1 MTVISDTAAGKGA
14 AGVAPLAV
22 RRIGRGAP
30 VVCLHAIGHDADD
43 FMPLASRLGDRFEF
57 ILVDW
62 PGHGNS
68 EPDHGPVTSARYAE
82 LLQQTLLLQRVDNP
96 VIVGNS
102 VGGGAAILYASRN
115 PVHALVLCNS
125 AGLVEVTAVVRRICR
140 LFERF
145 FAAGERRAF
154 WFSWL
159 YARYYR
165 FVLPMP
171 ATADRRRAIIAQGET
186 LAPLLRQ
193 AWAGFGQP
201 EADLRAVAAA
211 LDMPIWVAWAQRDK
225 VIPLRLCL
233 PAIQRLKS
241 HKLSRYDAGHAAFL
255 EQPDKFAGDFRQWM
269 AELPPRSP

>member
-1 MTVISDTAAGKGA
+1 MTVAVDNGTAGA
-14 AGVAPLAV
+14 APLAV

-62 PGHGNS
+62 PGHGSS
-68 EPDHGPVTSARYAE
+68 EPDLGAVTSARYAE
-82 LLQQTLLLQRVDNP
+82 LLEQTLAAQRIDNP
-96 VIVGNS
+96 VIIGNS

-115 PVHALVLCNS
+115 PVRALVLCNS
-125 AGLVEVTAVVRRICR
+125 AGLVEVTPVVSRICR
-140 LFERF
+140 LFEKF

-154 WFSWL
+154 WFNWL
-159 YARYYR
+159 YARYYGL
-165 FVLPMP
+165 VLPMP
-171 ATADRRRAIIAQGET
+171 AAADRRRAIVARGEM

-193 AWAGFGQP
+193 AWAGFGRP
-201 EADLRAVAAA
+201 GADLRAAAAA
-211 LDMPIWVAWAQRDK
+211 LDLPIWVAWAARDK

-233 PAIQRLKS
+233 PAIERLKN

-269 AELPPRSP
+269 AELPG